1 MSVVS
6 DLPLGAPVIAQG
18 PDYHAVARPL
28 EIMRRYGTNI
38 AGCVTPSTDGTF
50 PDRLPRFQGFADA
63 VAATGATAC
72 VSLAAPRYAADAALE
87 AAQAGIHFI
96 VTLTPGVPIHDCLRV
111 RRQIGD
117 LGATWIGPASAG
129 IARPLTRLM
138 LGRIPEVAL
147 PPGDIALL
155 TDCGS
160 LGAEAGLR
168 MSAEGIGL
176 SLFVDAGDSPVKGS
190 HMAALLDLT
199 ARDPETRSLVLLGSA
214 SLFGQDDFLSL
225 IQTLKEEMA
234 ILAYLPEGY
243 APASKPAREDALAD
257 APAPADRV
265 AALAA
270 AGVTLYNSLG
280 ALLAALKASA

>member
-1 MSVVS
+1 MSLIT
-6 DLPLGAPVIAQG
+6 DLPLGAPILAQG
-18 PDYHAVARPL
+18 PDSSAVARPL
-28 EIMRRYGTNI
+28 DIMRRYGTNI
-38 AGCVTPSTDGTF
+38 AGCVTPSTEGVF
-50 PDRLPRFQGFADA
+50 PDRLPRFQRFADA
-63 VAATGATAC
+63 VAATRAVAC
-72 VSLAAPRYAADAALE
+72 VSLAAQRNAADAALE
-87 AAQAGIHFI
+87 AAQAGIRLI

-111 RRQIGD
+111 RRQISE

-129 IARPLTRLM
+129 IARPQARLM
-138 LGRIPEVAL
+138 LGQVPEVAL
-147 PPGDIALL
+147 PPGHVALL

-176 SLFVDAGDSPVKGS
+176 SLFVDAGDNPVKGAP
-190 HMAALLDLT
+190 MAALLDLT
-199 ARDPETRSLVLLGSA
+199 VSDPDTRSLVLLGSA
-214 SLFGQDDFLSL
+214 NQFAQEDFLSSVQSVNEK
-225 IQTLKEEMA
+225 IA

-243 APASKPAREDALAD
+243 APASRHAGDDASAPAS
-257 APAPADRV
+257 APADPA

>member
-6 DLPLGAPVIAQG
+6 DLPLGAPIIAQG
-18 PDYHAVARPL
+18 PDYSAVARPL
-28 EIMRRYGTNI
+28 ETMRRYGTNI

-50 PDRLPRFQGFADA
+50 PDRLPRFQRFADA
-63 VAATGATAC
+63 VAATKAVAC
-72 VSLAAPRYAADAALE
+72 VSLAAQRNAADAALE
-87 AAQAGIHFI
+87 AAQAGIELI

-111 RRQIGD
+111 RRQIRE

-129 IARPLTRLM
+129 IARPQTRLM

-147 PPGDIALL
+147 PPGDVALL

-176 SLFVDAGDSPVKGS
+176 SLFVDAGDNPVKGS
-190 HMAALLDLT
+190 HMAALLDLA
-199 ARDPETRSLVLLGSA
+199 ARDPDTRSLVLLGSA
-214 SLFGQDDFLSL
+214 SQFGQENFLSL
-225 IQTLKEEMA
+225 VQSVKGEMA

-243 APASKPAREDALAD
+243 APLSTHADDDALSPAS
-257 APAPADRV
+257 APADRA